1 MRALSFLLF
10 TTLFLASPAM
20 AERWVNKTSNFCL
33 DTDGRAANGAAVRM
47 WNCAQHPNQTWTE
60 KAIGN
65 GSFQLHNRAS
75 DFCLDT
81 DGVATNGG
89 QVRMWACTNHPN
101 QIWEIVYLPG
111 GQYQLMNKASGFCLD
126 TDGVAADGAAV
137 RMWQCVTHTNQTWV
151 SRATTR
157 EISRTDT
164 HGGRGGGGFE
174 LACPNRTFMTGLRAR
189 SGAWVDALSP
199 ICSVWV
205 GRSRTLGEIEDQPFT
220 GGGGG
225 GESFIR
231 CEGRRGVVVGVQV
244 IQAENADLS
253 VGNINVDCGD
263 FEQPSAF
270 ANKLHGSAPFLGESA
285 RLVRV
290 TEHCDPG
297 MVAVGIYGNSGKYI
311 DRLGLLCRPSK

>member
-1 MRALSFLLF
+1 MRAGYWWVIATLLI
-10 TTLFLASPAM
+10 ASPAR
-20 AERWVNKTSNFCL
+20 AEMWVNKSSNYCL
-33 DTDGRAANGAAVRM
+33 DTDGRAANGGAVRM
-47 WNCAQHPNQTWTE
+47 WKCALHPNQTWTE
-60 KAIGN
+60 SALG
-65 GSFQLHNRAS
+65 GGFFQLHNRS
-75 DFCLDT
+75 SNFCLDT
-81 DGVATNGG
+81 DGAARNGG

-101 QIWEIVYLPG
+101 QIWQIVYLPV

-126 TDGVAADGAAV
+126 TDGVAANGAAV

-151 SRATTR
+151 SRASVG

-220 GGGGG
+220 GGDGGS
-225 GESFIR
+225 EKFIR
-231 CEGRRGVVVGVQV
+231 CAGRRGVVVGVQV
-244 IQAENADLS
+244 IQAENSDLS

-263 FEQPSAF
+263 FERPSEF
-270 ANKLHGSAPFLGESA
+270 ANKLPGGAPYLGESA

-290 TEHCDPG
+290 AQHCGPG
-297 MVAVGIYGNSGKYI
+297 MVAVGIYGNSGVYI
-311 DRLGLLCRPSK
+311 DRLGLLCRPPM